1 MLGSI
6 SFRAF
11 FRFAGF
17 DAEKGHGAPC
27 PFFVWERIGQKQNAL
42 SGCTKSIVQEQN
54 DSTTVAPKRLLQ
66 LSAAGEVFC
75 TLCRACPQIS
85 YHKNGEKLASPERG
99 DSPRGGEMPEGQR
112 GPLSTRWA
120 AKPLGGVLLQNRS
133 IRTPPSLRDT
143 SPFRG
148 GMSFQTLCR
157 DRLCRVRCFC
167 CKEKI
172 VANVP
177 PERLQNHSTAA
188 GTQGGAVLF
197 APPSKS
203 CRFSH
208 PPAPCAKSMAQ
219 GISPSADGD
228 SEGCSPSK
236 NTSPTALSWISLTDS
251 TIPFLFVFPRTFC
264 NLPLFSLAIYAF
276 HIILKANSA
285 FLFVHSYKLLPN
297 LLTN

>member
-6 SFRAF
+6 GFRAF

-17 DAEKGHGAPC
+17 DAEKGTRCAVS
-27 PFFVWERIGQKQNAL
+27 FFVWERIGQEQNAL

-54 DSTTVAPKRLLQ
+54 DSRTVAPKRLIQ
-66 LSAAGEVFC
+66 LSAAGEV
-75 TLCRACPQIS
+75 QS
-85 YHKNGEKLASPERG
+85 
-99 DSPRGGEMPEGQR
+99 
-112 GPLSTRWA
+112 
-120 AKPLGGVLLQNRS
+120 
-133 IRTPPSLRDT
+133 
-143 SPFRG
+143 
-148 GMSFQTLCR
+148 CR

-177 PERLQNHSTAA
+177 PERFQNQRTAS

-203 CRFSH
+203 YRFSH

-251 TIPFLFVFPRTFC
+251 TIPFLFVPARCFLQFALVFPC
-264 NLPLFSLAIYAF
+264 NLCISHNFKGEIRFSVCT
-276 HIILKANSA
+276 
-285 FLFVHSYKLLPN
+285 FLQ
-297 LLTN
+297 TTT

>member
-27 PFFVWERIGQKQNAL
+27 PFFVWERIGQEQNAL

-54 DSTTVAPKRLLQ
+54 DSRTVAPKRLIQ
-66 LSAAGEVFC
+66 LSAAGEVFFSYC
-75 TLCRACPQIS
+75 RDRLCRVRQFS
-85 YHKNGEKLASPERG
+85 QQRERKLAF
-99 DSPRGGEMPEGQR
+99 
-112 GPLSTRWA
+112 
-120 AKPLGGVLLQNRS
+120 
-133 IRTPPSLRDT
+133 
-143 SPFRG
+143 PFRE

-157 DRLCRVRCFC
+157 DTACRVRCFC

-177 PERLQNHSTAA
+177 PERLQNHSAAA

-236 NTSPTALSWISLTDS
+236 NTSPTALSWISLMGKQ
-251 TIPFLFVFPRTFC
+251 F
-264 NLPLFSLAIYAF
+264 
-276 HIILKANSA
+276 
-285 FLFVHSYKLLPN
+285 
-297 LLTN
+297 